1 MARLL
6 HGDFQWELHIR
17 LFPSQAPV
25 SAPQGIIQLLWGE
38 AVPWRIPWD
47 DYSWAFSLQFP
58 LKLLELWPHECEGA
72 QGSSRGGCNPTE
84 IPFFHELGT
93 FPDPFIFW
101 SEFFTLGDCFAW
113 MSWTQSLQAAE
124 FRDGEGTQRILRK
137 KKKQI
142 IVIGANQLQIQLF
155 QMERNLFQ
163 QSCEPENPGANSHHD
178 SKVFHYRY
186 CKGTP
191 NTPGSDPAV
200 LHTWIPQ
207 LKSLRS
213 NPGLGQQEMN
223 PTAASWDGNCSGS
236 LWGVQSWEWAGIHW
250 IPRISQAESWNFHPE
265 QGRNPGVG
273 SGIQEM
279 ALRWKSMGIL
289 EVEIHGNPCF
299 PGRVLRSLWRWQ
311 KCCCLSRAAL
321 APEVLWIS
329 HCPGS
334 AHNQNPNR
342 LFLILFLNSSQRQD

>member
-1 MARLL
+1 MKEEWPNSSMGIFSGNCTSGFSHPRLL
-6 HGDFQWELHIR
+6 FLPPREL
-17 LFPSQAPV
+17 S
-25 SAPQGIIQLLWGE
+25 QLLWGE

-47 DYSWAFSLQFP
+47 DFSRGFRPQFP
-58 LKLLELWPHECEGA
+58 LKLLELWPHECESA

-84 IPFFHELGT
+84 IPLFHELWT

-124 FRDGEGTQRILRK
+124 FRDVKAHKGSSGK
-137 KKKQI
+137 KNEI

-163 QSCEPENPGANSHHD
+163 QSCEPENRGANSHHD
-178 SKVFHYRY
+178 SKMFNYRH

-207 LKSLRS
+207 LESLRS

-236 LWGVQSWEWAGIHW
+236 LWGVQSWEWGGIHW
-250 IPRISQAESWNFHPE
+250 IPRISQAENWNFHPE
-265 QGRNPGVG
+265 LSKEEIPGWAQQ
-273 SGIQEM
+273 SKI

-289 EVEIHGNPCF
+289 VFLGKSSGASGGDRSAAACPE
-299 PGRVLRSLWRWQ
+299 LRWLLRLCGSVT
-311 KCCCLSRAAL
+311 
-321 APEVLWIS
+321 PWI
-329 HCPGS
+329 CT
-334 AHNQNPNR
+334 
-342 LFLILFLNSSQRQD
+342 

>member
-1 MARLL
+1 MKQPKVSLKSAQNQSSADPHEGGMARLL
-6 HGDFQWELHIR
+6 HGDLQWELHIR

-137 KKKQI
+137 KK
-142 IVIGANQLQIQLF
+142 ANYCDRSKSTSNPAFPDGKELIPAELWARKSWSKFPSWFQSVSLSILQ
-155 QMERNLFQ
+155 R
-163 QSCEPENPGANSHHD
+163 
-178 SKVFHYRY
+178 
-186 CKGTP
+186 
-191 NTPGSDPAV
+191 DPK
-200 LHTWIPQ
+200 HTWIWSSCAPHLDPSAQIPQ
-207 LKSLRS
+207 
-213 NPGLGQQEMN
+213 
-223 PTAASWDGNCSGS
+223 
-236 LWGVQSWEWAGIHW
+236 I
-250 IPRISQAESWNFHPE
+250 
-265 QGRNPGVG
+265 
-273 SGIQEM
+273 
-279 ALRWKSMGIL
+279 
-289 EVEIHGNPCF
+289 
-299 PGRVLRSLWRWQ
+299 
-311 KCCCLSRAAL
+311 
-321 APEVLWIS
+321 
-329 HCPGS
+329 
-334 AHNQNPNR
+334 
-342 LFLILFLNSSQRQD
+342 